1 MHSCDL
7 IHTEQ
12 VISDLLRGDAGS
24 WQEIEQDNTWYVIV
38 RQVHT
43 YLHVW
48 QWRYYSSPEVC
59 TLDSGL
65 RVLVFTYYWLNR
77 SIRSIRVLV
86 YGLFPYNR

>member
-1 MHSCDL
+1 MACVERMHSCDL

-43 YLHVW
+43 YTHVAVAIL
-48 QWRYYSSPEVC
+48 QQP
-59 TLDSGL
+59 
-65 RVLVFTYYWLNR
+65 
-77 SIRSIRVLV
+77 
-86 YGLFPYNR
+86 